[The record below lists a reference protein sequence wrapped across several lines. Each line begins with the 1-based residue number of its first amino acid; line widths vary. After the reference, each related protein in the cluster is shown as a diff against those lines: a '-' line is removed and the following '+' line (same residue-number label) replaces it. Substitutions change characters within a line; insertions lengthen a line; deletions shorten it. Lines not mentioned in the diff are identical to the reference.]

1 MPMKS
6 KKLIIICIV
15 IFLSGVAGSL
25 WHILKPHGNIVNI
38 IQNGETLY
46 TIDLLRA
53 ENQTIQTE
61 YNGKKNIIRIENHEI
76 FISDAEC
83 PDYTCVRMGKLSG
96 SPIVCLPNKLVI
108 EFAEN
113 YETDAEV
120 K

>member
-1 MPMKS
+1 MEKS
-6 KKLIIICIV
+6 
-15 IFLSGVAGSL
+15 
-25 WHILKPHGNIVNI
+25 
-38 IQNGETLY
+38 
-46 TIDLLRA
+46 

-83 PDYTCVRMGKLSG
+83 PDHTCIKMGKLSN

-108 EFAEN
+108 EFADNDEI
-113 YETDAEV
+113 DAEV